1 MEPLRNKS
9 PCNKVIN
16 ITNNFLYPSNSKIMY
31 KSETQYN
38 ETSMQRTN
46 FVSPLALH
54 YNESL
59 LWSGLFCLLLPINH
73 LYSLWDL
80 MLAKY
85 HSFLTN
91 KIMFSQ
97 VLLLRLKNNQIN
109 FEKLFSWTVFKTL
122 MKI

>member
-1 MEPLRNKS
+1 MEPQCNEP

-16 ITNNFLYPSNSKIMY
+16 ITNNFLYPSNSEMY

-38 ETSMQRTN
+38 ETSLQGTN

-54 YNESL
+54 YIESL
-59 LWSGLFCLLLPINH
+59 LWSGLYCLLLPINH

-85 HSFLTN
+85 RSFLTN

-109 FEKLFSWTVFKTL
+109 FEKLFS
-122 MKI
+122 